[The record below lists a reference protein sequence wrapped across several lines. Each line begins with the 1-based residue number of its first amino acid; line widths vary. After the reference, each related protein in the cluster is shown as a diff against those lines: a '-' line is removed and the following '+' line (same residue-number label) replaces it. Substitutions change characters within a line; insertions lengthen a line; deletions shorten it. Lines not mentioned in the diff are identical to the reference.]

1 MTCTKM
7 DLHNLIK
14 STYTQITFKMVNYCC
29 CFSKRADSMLDQKKL
44 YNNFFKHVHFSC
56 SDLYLWAEKIQKLRF
71 EIEIGKT
78 SFEIRSHNCLA
89 QKCANV

>member
-1 MTCTKM
+1 M

-44 YNNFFKHVHFSC
+44 YNNFLNMYISVVQICIIGPKKSKSC
-56 SDLYLWAEKIQKLRF
+56 DLKLKLGRLHLKLDRT
-71 EIEIGKT
+71 IVWHK
-78 SFEIRSHNCLA
+78 
-89 QKCANV
+89 NVQMCK